1 MRPVAIITGGS
12 SGIGRAAALRL
23 AADGYDIG
31 ITYNSGSDRAAAV
44 VAEVHRLGARSVA
57 ARVDLRMPEIAAP
70 ALDRLVEELGGVD
83 VLVNNAG
90 INHRRDFLD
99 LPLAEWQEV
108 IATNLTGAFVSA
120 QTIAR
125 RMVEQGRGG
134 AIVNVSSILER
145 EALEG
150 GSAYCSAK
158 GGLRQLTKVMALELA
173 RHGIRVNGVA
183 PGETA
188 TAMNFSTEV
197 DPTEIRRPVTP
208 LGRPGHADEIAL
220 VIAFLASDAARY
232 VAGEMVLVDGGL
244 ALHGGPQ
251 SLQVAIGRPQSA
263 AGPFSGSSIKRASFE
278 GAKA

>member
-1 MRPVAIITGGS
+1 MRPVAIVTGGS

-31 ITYNSGSDRAAAV
+31 VAFNSGNDRAAAV
-44 VAEVHRLGARSVA
+44 VAEAHRLGARA
-57 ARVDLRMPEIAAP
+57 AAAKVDLRMPELIAP
-70 ALDRLVEELGGVD
+70 MLDQLVDELGGVD

-99 LPLAEWQEV
+99 LPLSEWQEV
-108 IATNLTGAFVSA
+108 VATNLTGAFVSA

-125 RMVEQGRGG
+125 RMVAQGKGG

-158 GGLRQLTKVMALELA
+158 GGLRQLTRVMALELA
-173 RHGIRVNGVA
+173 LYGIRVNGVA

-188 TAMNFSTEV
+188 TAMNFSTDV
-197 DPTEIRRPVTP
+197 DPAEIHRPVTP
-208 LGRPGHADEIAL
+208 LGRPGHADEVAL

-232 VAGEMVLVDGGL
+232 VVGEMVLVDGGL
-244 ALHGGPQ
+244 ALYGGPQ
-251 SLQVAIGRPQSA
+251 SLQAAVGRPQSA
-263 AGPFSGSSIKRASFE
+263 AGPFSGSSIKHATFD

>member
-1 MRPVAIITGGS
+1 MRPVAIITGGR

-23 AADGYDIG
+23 AADGYSIG
-31 ITYNSGSDRAAAV
+31 ITYNAGIDRAAAV
-44 VAEVHRLGARSVA
+44 VVEARGLGVRGATA
-57 ARVDLRMPEIAAP
+57 QVDLRTPELAAP

-83 VLVNNAG
+83 VLVSNAG
-90 INHRRDFLD
+90 INHRRNFLD

-125 RMVEQGRGG
+125 RMVVQGRGG

-188 TAMNFSTEV
+188 TPMNFSTEV
-197 DPTEIRRPVTP
+197 DPTEIHRPVTP
-208 LGRPGHADEIAL
+208 LGRPGHADEVAS

-232 VAGEMVLVDGGL
+232 LAGEIVLVDGGL

-251 SLQVAIGRPQSA
+251 SLQVAVGRPQSA
-263 AGPFSGSSIKRASFE
+263 TGAFSGSSVKQVSFE
-278 GAKA
+278 GANA

>member
-1 MRPVAIITGGS
+1 MRPTAIVTGGS

-31 ITYNSGSDRAAAV
+31 VTYNSGAERAAAV
-44 VAEVHRLGARSVA
+44 VAEAAQLGARAKVA
-57 ARVDLRMPEIAAP
+57 KIDLRMPETVAA
-70 ALDRLVEELGGVD
+70 ALDRLIEELGGVD

-90 INHRRDFLD
+90 VNHRRDFLD

-108 IATNLTGAFVSA
+108 MATDLTGAFICA
-120 QTIAR
+120 QAAAR
-125 RMVEQGRGG
+125 RMVAQGRGG

-173 RHGIRVNGVA
+173 RYGIRVNGVA

-188 TAMNFSTEV
+188 TPMNFSTDV
-197 DPTEIRRPVTP
+197 DPAAIPRPVTP
-208 LGRPGHADEIAL
+208 LGRPGHVDEIAS
-220 VIAFLASDAARY
+220 VIAFLASDGARY
-232 VAGEMVLVDGGL
+232 VTGEMVLVDGGL

-251 SLQVAIGRPQSA
+251 SLQVAVGRPESSA
-263 AGPFSGSSIKRASFE
+263 GAFSGSGVAQTAAERTKR
-278 GAKA
+278 